1 MRRQVGLLL
10 GLFLLLL
17 GLGLWTPYMGGRH
30 RFLIAESAIV
40 TIPVNGEEHLVA
52 RLYTPESHSI
62 PYPVMVLGHG
72 ASSSKEFMLPIA
84 WELARQGIAALAID
98 FGGLGESYDRPY
110 SDDLNVTDLRAAIA
124 WLRQQPERFDPQRI
138 GGMGHS
144 MGADAVLTEATNDSQ
159 LQPTVVLGMRGISTP
174 KIPQNL
180 LLGIG
185 LYEQFHPATAMR
197 EMLQQA
203 TGKSLVESQ
212 FSGDFQQGTARLLA
226 ISPTTDHVG
235 EPFDPDLIQQTV
247 NWVKQAFGIPG
258 IPVPIRYPTCLPALA
273 LTLMGTIVT
282 TVWLCVALEQRL
294 QTDWLRRIFAIEIVM
309 AAIVIW
315 GLSTTGMIPVFL
327 VSHLWILGF
336 VVLLVGNYTLWVC
349 QQPAIDNPRLTLA
362 QTLRSFGLYVGLA
375 LAALVGVSLVV
386 HIGELLTHPA
396 YWLGLPQACLH
407 MPLSMLFSTYF
418 GLRAELFV
426 TYSVAV
432 QPNYWLWGLL
442 VLPEII
448 LPGIVLSRCQKISQW
463 AIHWLRQP
471 LTIDWQQVGSQ
482 RSLLLV
488 PVLLLVLAGMLWQ
501 RSQMGLLSGQSLI
514 VSIQVV
520 GQLFLLP
527 LLGFTLVVRS
537 QAFQRLE
544 QWWLKVFL

>member
-1 MRRQVGLLL
+1 MRRQFGLLL
-10 GLFLLLL
+10 GLFLLLMGL
-17 GLGLWTPYMGGRH
+17 GLGSPYAGIGQH
-30 RFLIAESAIV
+30 FPSIQTQIV
-40 TIPVNGEEHLVA
+40 TIPVNGEENLAA
-52 RLYTPESHSI
+52 RLYSPGYADL
-62 PYPVMVLGHG
+62 YPVMVLGHG
-72 ASSSKEFMLPIA
+72 ASSSKEFMLPMA

-124 WLRQQPERFDPQRI
+124 WLRQQPERFDLQRI
-138 GGMGHS
+138 GVMGHS

-159 LQPTVVLGMRGISTP
+159 LQPTVVVGMRGISTP

-185 LYEQFHPATAMR
+185 LYEQFHPAAAMR

-212 FSGDFQQGTARLLA
+212 FSGNFPQGTARLLA
-226 ISPTTDHVG
+226 ISLTTDHVG
-235 EPFDPDLIQQTV
+235 EPFDPYLIQQTV

-258 IPVPIRYPTCLPALA
+258 IPVAIRYPTCLPALA
-273 LTLMGTIVT
+273 LTLMGTIIT
-282 TVWLCVALEQRL
+282 TVWLCVALAQRL
-294 QTDWLRRIFAIEIVM
+294 QINWLRRIFAIAIVLG
-309 AAIVIW
+309 AIVIW
-315 GLSTTGMIPVFL
+315 GLSTTGMIPVVL
-327 VSHLWILGF
+327 VSHVWMFIV

-349 QQPAIDNPRLTLA
+349 QRQTIDNPRLTLT
-362 QTLRSFGLYVGLA
+362 QTLRSFGLYAGLA
-375 LAALVGVSLVV
+375 LSALVLVNV
-386 HIGELLTHPA
+386 VVQFGELLTHPT
-396 YWLGLPQACLH
+396 YWLGLPQVFLH
-407 MPLSMLFSTYF
+407 MPLAMLYSTYF

-426 TYSVAV
+426 TYSAAV

-448 LPGIVLSRCQKISQW
+448 LPGVCLSRFQQMSQW

-471 LTIDWQQVGSQ
+471 LTINWQQVGSQ

-488 PVLLLVLAGMLWQ
+488 PVLLLGLIGILWQ

-514 VSIQVV
+514 VSVQVV

-537 QAFQRLE
+537 QAFQRFE